1 MKRWRCLVLILILA
15 LIMGCASPSASE
27 PTDTPVPQ
35 ASGTPEALPSPTN
48 LPTNAPEA
56 TDAPEATATPLP
68 TTAGASSPTAEPT
81 APPTPSPPPPTAEP
95 RPAWQA
101 DGEIGE
107 DEYRHVLTIG
117 SVEIGWF
124 NDAEYLYAYMDAPT
138 SGWVSI
144 GFDPDNRMQ
153 GANFIIG
160 AVVDGELDIMDAWG
174 VTPTGPDHPP
184 DEQLGGRDDIVAA
197 AGVEEDERTLI
208 EFQIPLDSGD
218 AYDKP
223 LTPGGTYTI
232 LVAFGSSNDLFSY
245 HGFRGVGQITLDP
258 VE

>member
-1 MKRWRCLVLILILA
+1 VLL
-15 LIMGCASPSASE
+15 MGCASPSVTQPTNTLVAQPSAMPE
-27 PTDTPVPQ
+27 VLPSPTDAPTDTPAPTDTAAPTAT
-35 ASGTPEALPSPTN
+35 ASSTPEPTATPSPT
-48 LPTNAPEA
+48 LP
-56 TDAPEATATPLP
+56 
-68 TTAGASSPTAEPT
+68 AE
-81 APPTPSPPPPTAEP
+81 TPSPPPPTPEP
-95 RPAWQA
+95 ATAWQA

-107 DEYRHVLTIG
+107 DEYRHVMTVG
-117 SVEIGWF
+117 PVEIGWF

-160 AVVDGELDIMDAWG
+160 AVVEGQLNIMDAWG
-174 VTPTGPDHPP
+174 ASPVGADHPP
-184 DEQLGGRDDIVAA
+184 DEQLGGTDDIVAA
-197 AGVEEDERTLI
+197 AGVERDGRTII

-218 AYDKP
+218 PYDKP

-232 LVAFGSSNDLFSY
+232 LVAFGASNDLFSY
-245 HGFRGVGQITLDP
+245 HGFRDVGQITLDP